1 MVERCEDP
9 QTHKRAMKSEMQE
22 KGRANQQCFS
32 LRERK
37 FVLDQSDL
45 GKGCETEAMRRVFR
59 FNRKE
64 DETLTGLLHGDGEGS
79 ENNLR
84 SDSREHV
91 EGNGKDVRHKAKCR
105 VKKY

>member
-1 MVERCEDP
+1 MQAKD
-9 QTHKRAMKSEMQE
+9 RAS
-22 KGRANQQCFS
+22 QQCFL

-37 FVLDQSDL
+37 FVLDQSAL

-59 FNRKE
+59 FKRKE
-64 DETLTGLLHGDGEGS
+64 DETLTGLLYEDGEG
-79 ENNLR
+79 NKNDLR